1 MGTWSISAE
10 VFSEAGLEDTI
21 YAPSMASLPAGY
33 PLVMATVPVI
43 DWNAA
48 LTTALRQIPAAR
60 GHYAAVMM
68 VDPFTL
74 WEDLADLLKEKGIT
88 GVVNFPPASL
98 LEGATP
104 PTGGASENTLE
115 MDRLK
120 WFSDAGFKLVYA
132 ASDVKEIA
140 NTALRLEGLVD
151 AFLHLPPS
159 ALDIGLGERIMLGT
173 AHHVSERDHLDR
185 PVLTPVSA

>member
-1 MGTWSISAE
+1 LGTWSISTE
-10 VFSEAGLEDTI
+10 VFAAADLNTI
-21 YAPSMASLPAGY
+21 YAPSMASLPSGY

-48 LTTALRQIPAAR
+48 LTTALRQMPAAH

-68 VDPFTL
+68 VDPFIL

-104 PTGGASENTLE
+104 PTGGASENALE

-120 WFSDAGFKLVYA
+120 WFSDAGFRLVYA
-132 ASDVKEIA
+132 ASDLKEIA

-151 AFLHLPPS
+151 AFLQLPPS
-159 ALDIGLGERIMLGT
+159 ALDIRLSERIVLGT
-173 AHHVSERDHLDR
+173 ALHASGTDNLDR
-185 PVLTPVSA
+185 QVLTPVFA

>member
-1 MGTWSISAE
+1 
-10 VFSEAGLEDTI
+10 
-21 YAPSMASLPAGY
+21 MASLPSGY

-43 DWNAA
+43 DWNAS
-48 LTTALRQIPAAR
+48 LTTALRQIPATY

-68 VDPFTL
+68 LDPFTL
-74 WEDLADLLKEKGIT
+74 WEDLADLLREKGIT

-104 PTGGASENTLE
+104 PTSGASESTLE
-115 MDRLK
+115 IDRLK
-120 WFSDAGFKLVYA
+120 WFSDAGFRLVYA

-140 NTALRLEGLVD
+140 NTALRLEGLVN

-159 ALDIGLGERIMLGT
+159 VLDVRLGERIMLGT
-173 AHHVSERDHLDR
+173 AHHASETHNLDT
-185 PVLTPVSA
+185 PVLTPVVA

>member
-1 MGTWSISAE
+1 MGTWSISTE
-10 VFSEAGLEDTI
+10 VFAAADLNTI
-21 YAPSMASLPAGY
+21 YAPSMASLPSGY

-48 LTTALRQIPAAR
+48 LTTALRQMPAAH

-68 VDPFTL
+68 VDPFIL

-104 PTGGASENTLE
+104 PTGGASENALE

-120 WFSDAGFKLVYA
+120 WFSDAGFRLVYA
-132 ASDVKEIA
+132 ASDLKEIA

-151 AFLHLPPS
+151 AFLQLPPS
-159 ALDIGLGERIMLGT
+159 ALDIRLSERIVLGT
-173 AHHVSERDHLDR
+173 ALHASGTDNLDR
-185 PVLTPVSA
+185 QVLTPVFA

>member
-1 MGTWSISAE
+1 MGIWSISTE
-10 VFSEAGLEDTI
+10 VFAEADSEGTI
-21 YAPSMASLPAGY
+21 FAPSMAGLPSGY

-43 DWNAA
+43 DWNAV
-48 LTTALRQIPAAR
+48 LTTALKQMPATH

-74 WEDLADLLKEKGIT
+74 WEDLADLLREKGIT

-104 PTGGASENTLE
+104 PAGGASEYTLE

-120 WFSDAGFKLVYA
+120 WFSEAGFRLVYA
-132 ASDVKEIA
+132 ASDVTGIA
-140 NTALRLEGLVD
+140 DTALRLEGLVD

-159 ALDIGLGERIMLGT
+159 ALDIRLSERIMLGT
-173 AHHVSERDHLDR
+173 AHHASYKDRLDR
-185 PVLTPVSA
+185 PVLTPIVA

>member
-1 MGTWSISAE
+1 
-10 VFSEAGLEDTI
+10 LNTI
-21 YAPSMASLPAGY
+21 YAPSMASLPSGY

-48 LTTALRQIPAAR
+48 LTTALRQMPAAH

-68 VDPFTL
+68 VDPFIL

-104 PTGGASENTLE
+104 PTGGASENALE

-120 WFSDAGFKLVYA
+120 WFSDAGFRLVYA
-132 ASDVKEIA
+132 ASDLKEIA

-151 AFLHLPPS
+151 AFLQLPPS
-159 ALDIGLGERIMLGT
+159 ALDIRLSERIVLGT
-173 AHHVSERDHLDR
+173 ALHASGTDNLDR
-185 PVLTPVSA
+185 QVLTPVFA